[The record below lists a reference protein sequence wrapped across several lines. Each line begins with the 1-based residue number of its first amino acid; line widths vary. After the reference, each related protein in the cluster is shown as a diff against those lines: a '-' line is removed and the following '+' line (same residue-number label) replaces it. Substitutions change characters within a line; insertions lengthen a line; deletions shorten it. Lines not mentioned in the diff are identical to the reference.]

1 MPIITQN
8 NPTMKEDI
16 DPHTGEKWIELS
28 KEEIKMGFL
37 AQCIEAL
44 AEMDGDE
51 YTEMFHRM
59 EAADMTEGYILKH
72 YEPLHT
78 QSWEN
83 VIEELKELLAKRESK
98 DLRYV

>member
-1 MPIITQN
+1 
-8 NPTMKEDI
+8 MKEDVDI
-16 DPHTGEKWIELS
+16 HTGEKWIELS

-37 AQCIEAL
+37 AQCVEAL
-44 AEMDGDE
+44 ADAESCN
-51 YTEMFHRM
+51 YTEMFRRL

-83 VIEELKELLAKRESK
+83 VIEELNELLTKRESK
-98 DLRYV
+98 NN